1 MKTNTFYNPKNQYN
15 ELLASVPF
23 VKSEDAVLDAK
34 INTEIENRETADESI
49 HNKIDT
55 LNTIKVKWI
64 NADRGDNKCSNIE
77 DYFVSLIEPTSSFY
91 VDSEKLKVELGQ
103 TIYVIEGKD
112 DSTTY
117 EEWICLYPNFSEHH
131 VDYNGCKIPVMV
143 RLGAVDSIL
152 ARENSPGSV
161 QLVHNLYEV
170 EDWSKYFAT
179 DFEGNVTH
187 RPIKG
192 EAVAPCALKAF
203 VEADNEIIGSLE
215 LEIAA
220 RKKAIEVEEAARIE
234 EDTTI
239 KARLEK
245 IEAEIEGSTVEDEI
259 GFQDSRLDRIE
270 AAIGINHH
278 HCDNCGCEHSH
289 CSCDDDKCSCSD
301 TKDKCTIY
309 CRLYEAEDDL
319 QTHMDILEDHRERLE
334 NLKSI
339 TAVHEEEINNLK
351 AEDVTI
357 RELIGEEV
365 ARLDTKIDDNVE
377 RLDGRI
383 DEANVNIAAN
393 KEHIEKVEADL
404 DVEKKRSQ
412 DEDNAIWTEI
422 GESTLPAEGTIW
434 SEIKGIRNI
443 IGTQDA
449 PLDDTIWQRIY
460 NNNEAFKAE
469 VSRSTAKDTELENRA
484 TALESNVKEIK
495 DEIGTKQS
503 TDVTIWNS
511 IHTEINNRVNA
522 DAATL
527 ANAKTYADELKAS
540 TLLEAAADAKEK
552 ADNAEID
559 AIATSKEYTDDI
571 ADDLRDEISAAEE
584 ECKNYTV
591 TTAAN
596 TLNSAKDDATAKAN
610 AAITTA
616 ANDATAK
623 AEAAKDAAIAAA
635 ANDAANKVAT
645 AIETAGTN
653 ATIYT
658 DGEIVKLETV
668 VKEYSDTN
676 LGLLSTDLSKEI
688 SDSKAAVIEAAGND
702 ATNKANNAKA
712 EAIEASTIKIGELK
726 AELNTAIG
734 AKVSLSEFETKVSTI
749 ESKIESKASVNELSE
764 TNNKLNNVEKSLEDT
779 NHELHHLTSQTQF
792 AVRTTLPGTGSKTI
806 QVHNLIGS
814 ASNEWDFVG
823 ISAVIA
829 NNETI
834 YPEIV
839 YEGEISEGKNDNRQV
854 VITFEHGNSESLPV
868 TLIVSAF
875 KAAENRI
882 IEID

>member
-15 ELLASVPF
+15 ELLASEPY
-23 VKSEDAVLDAK
+23 VKAEDAILDAK
-34 INTEIENRETADESI
+34 IDTEIENREAADKSI

-64 NADRGDNKCSNIE
+64 NAGRGDNKCSNIE
-77 DYFVSLIEPTSSFY
+77 DYFVSLIEPASSFH

-103 TIYVIEGKD
+103 TIYIVEGKD

-117 EEWICLYPNFSEHH
+117 EEWICLYPDFSEHH

-203 VEADNEIIGSLE
+203 VEADKEIIGSLE

-220 RKKAIEVEEAARIE
+220 RKEAVETEEAARID
-234 EDTTI
+234 EDNTI
-239 KARLEK
+239 KARLDK
-245 IEAEIEGSTVEDEI
+245 IEAEIEGSSVEEEI

-270 AAIGINHH
+270 AVIGMNHH

-289 CSCDDDKCSCSD
+289 CTCNDDKCSCSD
-301 TKDKCTIY
+301 AKDKCTIY
-309 CRLYEAEDDL
+309 CRLNDAEDDL
-319 QTHMDILEDHRERLE
+319 QTHMDTLEEHRERLE
-334 NLKSI
+334 SLESI
-339 TAVHEEEINNLK
+339 TTAHEEEIGNLK
-351 AEDVTI
+351 EEDEAIRTLIDTEVT
-357 RELIGEEV
+357 
-365 ARLDTKIDDNVE
+365 RLDEKIDGNVE

-383 DEANVNIAAN
+383 NEANVNIAAN
-393 KEHIEKVEADL
+393 KEHIERVETDL
-404 DVEKKRSQ
+404 NVEKKRSL
-412 DEDNAIWTEI
+412 DEDNAIWAEI

-434 SEIKGIRNI
+434 SEIKGIQNA

-469 VSRSTAKDTELENRA
+469 VSRSTKEDEKLDNRA
-484 TALESNVKEIK
+484 TALESNVKEIN
-495 DEIGTKQS
+495 DEIGAKQP
-503 TDVTIWNS
+503 TDVTIWGS
-511 IHTEINNRVNA
+511 IHAEIDNRKDA
-522 DAATL
+522 DTATL
-527 ANAKTYADELKAS
+527 TSAKTYADGLKVI
-540 TLLEAAADAKEK
+540 TLSEAAADAKEK
-552 ADNAEID
+552 ADTAETN
-559 AIATSKEYTDDI
+559 AIAASKEYTDDI
-571 ADDLRDEISAAEE
+571 ADALRDEISAAKA
-584 ECKNYTV
+584 ECKNHTD

-596 TLNSAKDDATAKAN
+596 TLQSAKDDATVKAN

-616 ANDATAK
+616 ANDATTK

-635 ANDAANKVAT
+635 ANDAANKVAI

-653 ATIYT
+653 ATAYT
-658 DGEIVKLETV
+658 DNEITKLETV

-676 LGLLSTDLSKEI
+676 LGLLSADLSKEI
-688 SDSKAAVIEAAGND
+688 SDSKAAAIEAAGND
-702 ATNKANNAKA
+702 ATNKANEAMA
-712 EAIEASTIKIGELK
+712 EAVQTSTIKIGELRD
-726 AELNTAIG
+726 ELNAVIS
-734 AKVSLSEFETKVSTI
+734 AKVSSSEFEAKVSTI
-749 ESKIESKASVNELSE
+749 ESEIESKASVNELSE
-764 TNNKLNNVEKSLEDT
+764 TNNKLNNVEKSLENT
-779 NHELHHLTSQTQF
+779 IHEFHHLTSQTQF
-792 AVRTTLPGTGSKTI
+792 VVRTTLPGTGSKTI
-806 QVHNLIGS
+806 QLHNLIGS

-829 NNETI
+829 NNATI

-839 YEGEISEGKNDNRQV
+839 YEGEIGEGKNDNRQV